1 MEDALIVVP
10 TIRRIAGVA
19 LITDWIPDE
28 TMNLTFRKLLE
39 NYDPGEQIF
48 EAMKVHLKANGMVM
62 NLSSITVAT
71 FIASP
76 SSTSMS
82 AKPLCAGCERT

>member
-1 MEDALIVVP
+1 VVP

-39 NYDPGEQIF
+39 SYDPGEQIF
-48 EAMKVHLKANGMVM
+48 EAM
-62 NLSSITVAT
+62 
-71 FIASP
+71 
-76 SSTSMS
+76 
-82 AKPLCAGCERT
+82 